1 MPTVISYL
9 LHGGYWFIYPIALGL
24 ALATAY
30 WVSRQFTL
38 RWTTQTGE
46 SLAIEL
52 PRPAI
57 FLVVATIFYLSL
69 HSLLQGAYSMLLE
82 WVQVTNLSWLR
93 FPVEEKINL
102 GFILVVDLL
111 VIFLVASLMLLAA
124 RRRPEAT
131 GETKGE
137 GKAEAEGKAD
147 E

>member
-1 MPTVISYL
+1 MPTVIIYL
-9 LHGGYWFIYPIALGL
+9 VQGGYWFIYPVALGL

-30 WVSRQFTL
+30 WVSRHFTL

-46 SLAIEL
+46 SLALEL

-57 FLVVATIFYLSL
+57 FLVVATIVYLSL
-69 HSLLQGAYSMLLE
+69 HSLLQGACMMLVE
-82 WVQVTNLSWLR
+82 WAQVNLNWLHL
-93 FPVEEKINL
+93 PPEEKINF

-124 RRRPEAT
+124 RRRPAAT
-131 GETKGE
+131 RETEEE
-137 GKAEAEGKAD
+137 GKAEAEGKPD